1 MARIKIDFPEPAV
14 FSTRIPVRI
23 TDINYGGHLGNDAL
37 LSLIHEV
44 RMQFLRHYGYSEK
57 EMSGV
62 SVIMGDCAIM
72 YKAEAYYGDVL
83 LAEVSISDVNKYGFD
98 VFYRFSNET
107 TRKEIAVAKTGI
119 VCFDYINRKVA
130 YLPEKLAFLPSS

>member
-1 MARIKIDFPEPAV
+1 MARIKIDFPEPVV

-57 EMSGV
+57 DMGGV
-62 SVIMGDCAIM
+62 SVIMGDCAIV
-72 YKAEAYYGDVL
+72 YKAEAYHGDVL
-83 LAEVSISDVNKYGFD
+83 HAELSVSDVNKYGFD

-107 TRKEIAVAKTGI
+107 TGKEVAVAKTGI
-119 VCFDYINRKVA
+119 VCFDYASRKVA
-130 YLPEKLAFLPSS
+130 SLPERLAFLPSS